1 MSTQE
6 KMEMLRVAMGS
17 NSSIRKTLDALDLP
31 KSTYYRW
38 RQRWRYMG
46 LLGLRDTRP
55 KRDGCWNKL
64 LPDQQTR
71 IIDIATMN
79 QDWPCRQIC
88 FFITDHEGFSVS
100 KSTVYRI
107 LKPGGVVLQQSIH
120 RFYWDA
126 FARFQKPDG
135 SGDGH

>member
-17 NSSIRKTLDALDLP
+17 ESSIHKTLEVLDLP

-38 RQRWRYMG
+38 RHKWRQMG
-46 LLGLRDTRP
+46 LLGLRDTHPQRW
-55 KRDGCWNKL
+55 GSWNKL
-64 LPDQQTR
+64 LPDQQAK
-71 IIDIATMN
+71 IVDIATLN

-88 FFITDHEGFSVS
+88 FYITDHEEFSVS

-107 LKPGGVVLQQSIH
+107 LKAE
-120 RFYWDA
+120 RA
-126 FARFQKPDG
+126 
-135 SGDGH
+135 